1 MATLNVIHNIE
12 ITTDDNGVTFSAKQG
27 SAADAAT
34 EPFEVTVSG
43 YVHQISGV
51 LATATARTVWDED
64 EDEPDN
70 IAYVFFWA
78 DVDMY
83 IQFIGQTTN
92 VVFPVEAKVP
102 FCLSANTLLAA
113 ANTTAISGS
122 APSVEAI
129 DSIVIQN
136 NSGGNGNY
144 VFAVIE

>member
-12 ITTDDNGVTFSAKQG
+12 IRTDENGVTFSAKQG
-27 SAADAAT
+27 AADDAAT
-34 EPFEVTVSG
+34 EPFEMTVSG
-43 YVHQISGV
+43 YVHQHAGV

-64 EDEPDN
+64 SYEPNDASY
-70 IAYVFFWA
+70 IFFWS

-83 IQFIGQTTN
+83 LQVIGQTTN
-92 VVFPVEAKVP
+92 FVIPVEAKVP
-102 FCLSANTLLAA
+102 FCLSANTMLAA